1 MLGNGG
7 PGNPPLAHLQASP
20 SKRYIFGF
28 TNTIHYIHNMN
39 QEQINDMLMML
50 SIIELQHI
58 QKQIKKE
65 IERRKKIKK

>member
-1 MLGNGG
+1 
-7 PGNPPLAHLQASP
+7 
-20 SKRYIFGF
+20 
-28 TNTIHYIHNMN
+28 MN